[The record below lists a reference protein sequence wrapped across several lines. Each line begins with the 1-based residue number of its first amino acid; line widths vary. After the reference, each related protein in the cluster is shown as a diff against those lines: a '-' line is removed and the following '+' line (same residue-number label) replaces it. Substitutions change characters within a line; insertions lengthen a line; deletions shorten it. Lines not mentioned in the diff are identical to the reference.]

1 MIPRLTYPDRGHDL
15 TMPSTL
21 NLILQFV
28 ILGFLVFGI
37 LSVKKGRLKMHGYI
51 VFAAVA
57 LNAVSIIVVML
68 PSASRIMAGASQR
81 GFTLMVAA
89 HALLGFIVEALGAYS
104 VLRWRFQAPGPRCWK
119 MKGLMRVLAVLWTVS
134 VALGAYVYY
143 MLL

>member
-1 MIPRLTYPDRGHDL
+1 
-15 TMPSTL
+15 MPSTL

-28 ILGFLVFGI
+28 ILGVLVFGI

-68 PSASRIMAGASQR
+68 PSASRIMAGASPG
-81 GFTLMVAA
+81 GFTTIVAF
-89 HALLGFIVEALGAYS
+89 HSILGFLVVALGAYII
-104 VLRWRFQAPGPRCWK
+104 LRWRFQTPGPTCWK
-119 MKGLMRVLAVLWTVS
+119 MKGLMRVLAALWTVS
-134 VALGAYVYY
+134 VVLGAYVYY